1 MHNIKA
7 TNAPDLASF
16 INDMEFNITT
26 ISSMTCSNLRGL
38 GNLVAGDPSFLDN
51 RILPLSTFVNYFCHN
66 TSRGPT
72 ITLKCSKCQLIQDN
86 LYISWHFVD
95 LPNSPAAAV
104 GFQFSL
110 LAKSHASKKHV
121 STVSGLLKNGSSL
134 DGTPVTF
141 RGVVTNVLKFNLFP
155 QLYRNFHDLRLIR
168 PLFREFLPGPSFH
181 EMNNLRDSLE
191 NPNDGILN
199 MTLYVNLLSSY
210 IVEIDNQNIMG
221 PGR

>member
-1 MHNIKA
+1 MHNVKA

-26 ISSMTCSNLRGL
+26 ISSMSCSNLRGL
-38 GNLVAGDPSFLDN
+38 GTLVTGNPSFIDH
-51 RILPLSTFVNYFCHN
+51 RILPLSAFVNYFCQN

-95 LPNSPAAAV
+95 LPNSPAAAI

-121 STVSGLLKNGSSL
+121 STITGLLKNRSSL
-134 DGTPVTF
+134 DNTPVTF
-141 RGVVTNVLKFNLFP
+141 RGVDTNVLKFNLFP
-155 QLYRNFHDLRLIR
+155 RIYRSFHDLRLIQ

-181 EMNNLRDSLE
+181 EINKLQASLE
-191 NPNDGILN
+191 NPNDGLLN
-199 MTLYVNLLSSY
+199 MTLYVNLLSSF
-210 IVEIDNQNIMG
+210 IVEIGDQNIMG